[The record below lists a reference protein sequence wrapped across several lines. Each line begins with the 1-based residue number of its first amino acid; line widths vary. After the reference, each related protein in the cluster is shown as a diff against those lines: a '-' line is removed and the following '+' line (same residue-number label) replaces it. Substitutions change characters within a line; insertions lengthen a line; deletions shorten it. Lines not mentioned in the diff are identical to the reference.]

1 MTCTAYVDGVLA
13 RVAVHLKAAVE
24 GKAVS
29 FDARLLDGVI
39 ATRNLEATLRRQGWQ
54 RADCGDAPAYPAVV
68 GSRIVCRV
76 TRPSGD
82 RYVQA
87 TVTDRSGA
95 VIDRR
100 LPGPFLGQTLPMARV
115 VVVGAGVVGLSCAVR
130 LLEAGHRVDVVA
142 RDLPLETTSA
152 VAAALWYPY
161 RAFPHERVAGWSAGH
176 LPGARRAVRRRR
188 HGGPD
193 APRHRAAPHA
203 GRPTRG
209 GGTPCRS

>member
-1 MTCTAYVDGVLA
+1 MLRRTPLLVLAAAAALLAGCDDQPAPRPAAAPSSQVTPALGGRAVVAHLPPSRPMDRLEKPVHARLAAQVAGQGLTLSYLDCPRWDGAVPIRMTCTAYVDGVLA

-54 RADCGDAPAYPAVV
+54 GADCGDAPAYPAVV

-95 VIDRR
+95 VIIAD
-100 LPGPFLGQTLPMARV
+100 
-115 VVVGAGVVGLSCAVR
+115 
-130 LLEAGHRVDVVA
+130 
-142 RDLPLETTSA
+142 
-152 VAAALWYPY
+152 Y
-161 RAFPHERVAGWSAGH
+161 RA
-176 LPGARRAVRRRR
+176 
-188 HGGPD
+188 
-193 APRHRAAPHA
+193 
-203 GRPTRG
+203 
-209 GGTPCRS
+209 RS

>member
-1 MTCTAYVDGVLA
+1 MLRRTPLLVLAAAAAFLTGCDDQPAPRPAAAPTSQVTPALGGRAVAAHLPPSRPMDRLEKPVHARLAAQVAGQGLTLTYLDCPRWDGAVPIRMTCTAYVDGVLA

-95 VIDRR
+95 VIIAD
-100 LPGPFLGQTLPMARV
+100 
-115 VVVGAGVVGLSCAVR
+115 
-130 LLEAGHRVDVVA
+130 
-142 RDLPLETTSA
+142 
-152 VAAALWYPY
+152 Y
-161 RAFPHERVAGWSAGH
+161 RA
-176 LPGARRAVRRRR
+176 
-188 HGGPD
+188 
-193 APRHRAAPHA
+193 
-203 GRPTRG
+203 
-209 GGTPCRS
+209 RS

>member
-1 MTCTAYVDGVLA
+1 MLRRTPLLVLAAAAALLAGCDDQPDPRPAAAPTSQVTPALGGRAVAAHLPPSRPMDRLEKPVHARLAAQVAGQGLTLTYLDCPRWDGAVPVRMTCTAYVDGVLA

-54 RADCGDAPAYPAVV
+54 GADCGDAPAYPAVV

-95 VIDRR
+95 VMIAD
-100 LPGPFLGQTLPMARV
+100 
-115 VVVGAGVVGLSCAVR
+115 
-130 LLEAGHRVDVVA
+130 
-142 RDLPLETTSA
+142 
-152 VAAALWYPY
+152 Y
-161 RAFPHERVAGWSAGH
+161 R
-176 LPGARRAVRRRR
+176 
-188 HGGPD
+188 
-193 APRHRAAPHA
+193 
-203 GRPTRG
+203 TR
-209 GGTPCRS
+209 S